1 MSENPVKTGAGG
13 NSGTVPK
20 PGTVPNSGANPN
32 QGTVPNQGSAENQSI
47 AKIQSTA
54 NQHVLVLGGT
64 GALGQALLRELMRVG
79 AQASFSWCNNASAAQ
94 ALTQET
100 GFANYQADLLQAD
113 AIPALFATM
122 AQDARLPNVVV
133 HCAGIAPTTA
143 LADITAAS
151 WDALHAIHGRA
162 ALQCA
167 QQMRRYELRG
177 ALVLV
182 AALDGL
188 LPVPAPAHYAASQA
202 ALGGLT
208 LALAKE
214 LGPHGILVNLALI
227 GVLDGGISHGL
238 PPHLRES
245 YRKYAALGRTG
256 TCAEA
261 ARALRWLALENTY
274 MNGAQL
280 PITGGLG

>member
-1 MSENPVKTGAGG
+1 MSENPVKPDAAG
-13 NSGTVPK
+13 NSGTVTTQ
-20 PGTVPNSGANPN
+20 GTLLN
-32 QGTVPNQGSAENQSI
+32 QGKIPNQGSAENQGI
-47 AKIQSTA
+47 GKIQSNA

-79 AQASFSWCNNASAAQ
+79 AKASFSWCNNANAAQ

-122 AQDARLPNVVV
+122 AQDSRLPNVVI

-151 WDALHAIHGRA
+151 WDTLHAIHGRA

-214 LGPHGILVNLALI
+214 LGQHGILVNLALV

-238 PPHLRES
+238 QPFLRES

-280 PITGGLG
+280 PVTGGLG